1 MVKPTLNFTDIFDG
15 LWKDLVRGSRDRKSE
30 YRWLNFSTTELSGR
44 ASIRTVVLREAIKNN
59 RILRIFSDFRAKK
72 VEQIKINPFVTAHF
86 HDRRKGIQLRMLGTA
101 YLANKELT
109 HSHWIKLSE
118 QQRKF
123 YKILKGPGELYE
135 SDKENACYLEE
146 NAHKFCVIETK
157 ITEID
162 WLSLNNKEH
171 LRVKFQCSNS
181 DIKIERITP

>member
-15 LWKDLVRGSRDRKSE
+15 LWRDLVRGSRDRKSE

-123 YKILKGPGELYE
+123 TKSLKDQESRTKATKRMLAILKKMLT
-135 SDKENACYLEE
+135 NFA
-146 NAHKFCVIETK
+146 
-157 ITEID
+157 
-162 WLSLNNKEH
+162 
-171 LRVKFQCSNS
+171 
-181 DIKIERITP
+181 